1 MKNNTVHYDIYYY
14 HNECKSDIVKLG
26 SYIKNI
32 TKHPES
38 NIYTV
43 IEQCI
48 NNVKVFDE
56 ILKHFSTSLKK
67 IIKCNDLSIE
77 MIMSLSNYLNILTN
91 LFNSMNFKYFQP
103 FKLQYNQFNNLFQ
116 YNRDC
121 FERIVDFF
129 EYSLSYFKEMNI
141 NLLKI
146 ILSK

>member
-1 MKNNTVHYDIYYY
+1 MKTQSIIYDIHYN
-14 HNECKSDIVKLG
+14 HNECKSNVVKLI
-26 SYIKNI
+26 SYINKI
-32 TKHPES
+32 TNHPES

-56 ILKHFSTSLKK
+56 ILKKFSMSLKR
-67 IIKCNDLSIE
+67 IIKCKNVSIE
-77 MIMSLSNYLNILTN
+77 IIISLSNYLKILTD
-91 LFNSMNFKYFQP
+91 LFNSMKFNYIKPFQ
-103 FKLQYNQFNNLFQ
+103 LEYNQLKQSFQ
-116 YNRDC
+116 YERAC

-129 EYSLSYFKEMNI
+129 EYSLSYFKEMYN